1 MCTVGRGPS
10 HHRSSAAGSPREKA
24 GFLGLIGCQAQ
35 SIGCP
40 PESRL
45 HDQFERQSQSLP
57 TLPATQ
63 RAQHLDGC
71 GQIKYILVKA
81 PPSCRS
87 LTALAL
93 IDLPH
98 FILFAWLCFL
108 PLSTSVGI

>member
-1 MCTVGRGPS
+1 M
-10 HHRSSAAGSPREKA
+10 

-81 PPSCRS
+81 PLSCRS
-87 LTALAL
+87 LTALAV
-93 IDLPH
+93 IDLPD
-98 FILFAWLCFL
+98 FILLARLCFL
-108 PLSTSVGI
+108 PLSTLVGI